1 MGTKRHSWPT
11 TEPFTKHQKGML
23 MTPSAKLRYC
33 LATAAACALSSL
45 LSAAEN
51 RKPVYQEFAVP
62 DSIATYPLSINAQR
76 TITGYY
82 VTTDGVTHGFVRDED
97 GVITKFDVPGSTSTR
112 PDSINR
118 AGEITGTYIT
128 GPTDPIAGI
137 PQGFVRSAEG
147 KITLFGNT
155 VNLGGSNRS
164 FNANPAQVNVDGEVA
179 GNLPYP
185 LAAPGVFVRSRK
197 GVVQV
202 FSLSIG
208 ASYPTVATGLNAGGA
223 VVGYT
228 SSDDRHFQG
237 FLWSGQGPVPSPF
250 SGNLT
255 SISVSGS
262 TATFPTALNAEGT
275 VVGCYSIANPVLPNS
290 LTYYDFLYESDGT
303 ITTLAIPGTVPYCG
317 YSGNEETGVYNV
329 TPRTITLNGEGTIV
343 GTYTNAAKV
352 PVGFIQKKD
361 GKLTTFTHPNATMTM
376 PTAINNQDVIIGYFA
391 KGTNIKGFLRLP

>member
-1 MGTKRHSWPT
+1 MPPNGL
-11 TEPFTKHQKGML
+11 L

-33 LATAAACALSSL
+33 LAATAVCVLSPLSS
-45 LSAAEN
+45 SAQDH
-51 RKPVYQEFAVP
+51 KPIYQEFAVP
-62 DSIATYPLSINAQR
+62 DSVATYPLSLNEGR

-112 PDSINR
+112 PDSINF
-118 AGEITGTYIT
+118 AGEIAGTYIT
-128 GPTDPIAGI
+128 GPTDPTAGI

-164 FNANPAQVNVDGEVA
+164 FNANPAQINVDGEVA

-185 LAAPGVFVRSRK
+185 LAAPGVFVRSRT

-202 FSLSIG
+202 FSLSFG
-208 ASYPTVATGLNAGGA
+208 ASYPTVATSLNASGA

-228 SSDDRHFQG
+228 SSNDQNFEG
-237 FLWSGQGPVPSPF
+237 FLWSGQGPVPSPG
-250 SGNLT
+250 SGNVT

-262 TATFPTALNAEGT
+262 TSTFPTALNAEGT
-275 VVGCYSIANPVLPNS
+275 VVGCYSITNPAPPNT

-303 ITTLAIPGTVPYCG
+303 ITTLAVPGTVPYCG
-317 YSGNEETGVYNV
+317 YAGNELTGVYNV
-329 TPRTITLNGEGTIV
+329 VPRTITLNGEGTII
-343 GTYTNAAKV
+343 GTYTDAAKV
-352 PVGFIQKKD
+352 PAGFIRKKD

-376 PTAINNQDVIIGYFA
+376 PTAINNEDVIIGYFA
-391 KGTNIKGFLRLP
+391 KGTKIKGFVRLP